1 MYSTGCPICGATEQP
16 HKEGCMHRTCYRP
29 MEAKDP
35 LQGNTITELEEM
47 VERQAGVDMVPAV
60 EHVSPR
66 RPVTQ
71 EDWDRWL
78 GL

>member
-1 MYSTGCPICGATEQP
+1 MSEDCHISGGAMYSTGCPICGATEQP

-47 VERQAGVDMVPAV
+47 VERHAGIDM
-60 EHVSPR
+60 
-66 RPVTQ
+66 
-71 EDWDRWL
+71 L
-78 GL
+78 GEGN